1 MTANNKPLSFTH
13 SAMGT
18 IFEIKVD
25 LVDSAYAAAAAVQV
39 FQLVDRLEQ
48 YLSHFIQNS
57 DIRRISSLE
66 IGQSTRVSLE
76 TFECLQQCREMYSLS
91 HGVFDV
97 TIGALYHAW
106 LNIDKSV
113 KHPTTEE
120 ISRAREH
127 VGLHHL
133 ELDENNHSIAMTGGP
148 VQLDLGGFG
157 KGYTLDKA
165 AELLA
170 DWDIES
176 YMLNAGQSSLR
187 FGAPPSDTEG
197 WDITLSD
204 PFHGYAEFMEMSL
217 SHTAISGSGL
227 QKGLH
232 IIDPRTAQPIENRLA
247 AWSFAPSAAFAD
259 GWSTAFMM
267 MSMEEITAACAENT
281 DLKAVL
287 IMDGEKPLQ
296 ERLHYFGDRQT
307 YKSGRQYAGNG

>member
-1 MTANNKPLSFTH
+1 MLPNNKPHRFTH
-13 SAMGT
+13 GAMGT
-18 IFEIKVD
+18 IFEVKID
-25 LVDSAYAAAAAVQV
+25 HPDSAYAAAAAVQI

-106 LNIDKSV
+106 LNNVKSI
-113 KHPTTEE
+113 KQPTTEE
-120 ISRAREH
+120 ISRARKH

-133 ELDENNHSIAMTGGP
+133 ELDESDHSVAMTGGP
-148 VQLDLGGFG
+148 VLLDLGGFG
-157 KGYTLDKA
+157 KGYALDKA
-165 AELLA
+165 AEILD

-176 YMLNAGQSSLR
+176 YMLNGGQSSLR
-187 FGAPPSDTEG
+187 FGAPPTDAEG
-197 WDITLSD
+197 WAITLSD
-204 PFHGYAEFMEMSL
+204 PFHDYAEFSEMRL
-217 SHTAISGSGL
+217 CHTAISSSGL

-232 IIDPRTAQPIENRLA
+232 IIDPRSAQPVENRRA
-247 AWSFAPSAAFAD
+247 AWSFVLSAAIAE

-267 MSMEEITAACAENT
+267 MSMEEITAACAENA

-287 IMDGEKPLQ
+287 ITDGEKPLQ
-296 ERLHYFGDRQT
+296 ERLHYFGNWRALKIRQGEG
-307 YKSGRQYAGNG
+307 KN